1 METSGTTNLSGLSES
16 FAELGAS
23 QRACESLSGL
33 TILGLA
39 TQEWDAHWTPVQQ
52 VLLRLAPRN
61 RVIYFEP
68 FHPPFRWLMKRNRR
82 RRRMGPVS
90 QLREVSDNLF
100 VYRPQSWYA
109 PGNMRWG
116 ISQRY
121 NSPVYAA
128 EIRLLLRRMGAARAV
143 RPWLW
148 AFFAQSL
155 SVLGLDFAR
164 TIYDC
169 VDDWP
174 SFFPHAAERR
184 FVARVDEQLCRRS
197 DLVFVGSEPLLRKK
211 AGRNPRTFVVNHAA
225 DVAHF
230 GKARDPETVVPKDL
244 ASIPHPRIGFMGMI
258 DNVRF
263 DADLVRHTAET
274 PGYHVVLIGG
284 FMPGAE
290 GLLAARSNVHQLGMK
305 AIAELPAY
313 LKGLDVCLMP
323 YKINEATRNIFPLK
337 LFEYMA
343 AGKPIVA
350 TPIPAVT
357 AYSDLLYVS
366 GDRDSFVQLIGRA
379 VAEHD
384 SNLVSRRVEC
394 ASQHTWEAH
403 VAQKADLVRRYL
415 LPSRGT

>member
-1 METSGTTNLSGLSES
+1 LETSGTTNELGLSES
-16 FAELGAS
+16 LAELACAP
-23 QRACESLSGL
+23 QACESLSGL

-68 FHPPFRWLMKRNRR
+68 FHPPFRWLKKQKRTRH
-82 RRRMGPVS
+82 GLDQVA
-90 QLREVSDNLF
+90 QLREISDNLF
-100 VYRPQSWYA
+100 VYRPRSLYA

-121 NSPVYAA
+121 NSPIYAA
-128 EIRLLLRRMGAARAV
+128 EIRQLLRRMGAA

-155 SVLGLDFAR
+155 SVLSAGFAR

-174 SFFPHAAERR
+174 SFFPHGSERR
-184 FVARVDEQLCRRS
+184 FVARIDEQLCRRS

-211 AGRNPRTFVVNHAA
+211 AGRNLRTFVVNHAA
-225 DVAHF
+225 DIAHF
-230 GKARDPETVVPKDL
+230 ARARHPETAIPKDL
-244 ASIPHPRIGFMGMI
+244 ASIPHPRIGFIGMI

-263 DADLVRHTAET
+263 DADLVRRAAET
-274 PGYHVVLIGG
+274 TSHHVVLIGG
-284 FMPGAE
+284 FMPGAQ
-290 GLLAARSNVHQLGMK
+290 GLLAARPNVHQLGMK
-305 AIAELPAY
+305 TIAELPAY

-323 YKINEATRNIFPLK
+323 YKLNEATRNIFPLK

-350 TPIPAVT
+350 TAIPAVM
-357 AYSDLLYVS
+357 AYRDLLHVS
-366 GDRDSFVQLIGRA
+366 GDPDSFIQLIERA
-379 VAEHD
+379 IAED
-384 SNLVSRRVEC
+384 DPNLVARRIEC

-403 VAQKADLVRRYL
+403 VAQKTDLVRRYL
-415 LPSRGT
+415 LPA